1 MISRGSPDITSRPY
15 YNQNKPLLGS
25 FSLML
30 EVRVCLRAEHIYR
43 VAATYPPPRSL
54 AVRRRDVATLKRRQC
69 CFPSSR
75 IIYFYSEKEG
85 TQWTRSTLH
94 GFWVRF
100 RWRQMFL
107 AACSLEHSPAPTWT
121 QPEHPAGDES
131 VFVWGGGQD
140 TIKRMWVAFFFF
152 SVINQSGVVPQWSSC
167 DPDVTLTLSHPQQ
180 RP

>member
-1 MISRGSPDITSRPY
+1 MSWDAEPIAPPPQMISRGWPDITSRPY

-43 VAATYPPPRSL
+43 VAATYPTPPFISCPQRCG
-54 AVRRRDVATLKRRQC
+54 D
-69 CFPSSR
+69 
-75 IIYFYSEKEG
+75 SETTPVLLSILTHHIFLFRKEG

-131 VFVWGGGQD
+131 VFVWGGGKTQ
-140 TIKRMWVAFFFF
+140 
-152 SVINQSGVVPQWSSC
+152 
-167 DPDVTLTLSHPQQ
+167 
-180 RP
+180 